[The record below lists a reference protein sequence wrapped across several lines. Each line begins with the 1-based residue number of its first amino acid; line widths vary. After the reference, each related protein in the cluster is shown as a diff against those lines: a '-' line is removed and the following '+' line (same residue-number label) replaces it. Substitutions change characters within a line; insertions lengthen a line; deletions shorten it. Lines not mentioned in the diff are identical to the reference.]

1 MEKEAGS
8 SRQNAKGGGGG
19 AGIGG
24 QRSCRRLIR
33 LNDCRPAELPEAGM
47 ELGDCDTSWA
57 GAELTEEA

>member
-8 SRQNAKGGGGG
+8 SRQNAKGGGG

-24 QRSCRRLIR
+24 QRSCRRPIR

-57 GAELTEEA
+57 GAERTMEA

>member
-19 AGIGG
+19 AGIRG

-47 ELGDCDTSWA
+47 ELGRS
-57 GAELTEEA
+57 GTEEA